1 MEEEKVNKKLEEGIK
16 LSNDLIS
23 SLLKKKE
30 SENVDNTFLSQD
42 TLKNIKIRSN
52 GIYLD
57 AFSSKVFSMFSY
69 NIDNNYV
76 EHLNFKIVY
85 KSIQDKI
92 NFYDSFIK
100 SITDSNSIVKLITT
114 FGFLITLSKPLYQAF
129 NFLISNLKSLIDKI
143 MEQVNIEDVIR
154 KVNDVKKEYQEYT
167 NKNSNHEVS
176 EIKEMLKFA
185 LMKTNQL
192 YRKVVNVLSETL
204 LKTPKM
210 IYQKLY
216 EVYEEYK
223 NKSGIFKTLK
233 EQFTG
238 GIKVETILGF
248 AVRSLFEHGE
258 RDVEEL
264 YEDNLKVVNFENL
277 RDQYEIYV
285 ENLKDFKI
293 ENKESKK
300 QEMNIDESN
309 IVFSDEDMK
318 KMLDKSIEN
327 LSILMNLIDSPLTK
341 EEISILKSPNE
352 NDLILLSTDIKN
364 RIRKN
369 FLKLKQIKVNGFSGF
384 SVIDPDT
391 YKLVDIAYSNL
402 YDFNIDNFIS
412 GNVKTETKE
421 MEDSPFQRFLNEV
434 WIDYP
439 KKIIES
445 MVNIKKSLVSKFEN
459 SISYI
464 NDFHSNVK
472 EISTK
477 NDIDLSKRET
487 FKDSTFNEIV
497 TVKINGDDI
506 LDELF
511 LKEDKTAKI
520 SDKIPDDNW
529 LVESNI
535 KNELNRNELLNK
547 ALRKCRDTTIKKI
560 TKKVTNQT
568 LNLSFIRNKRENKS
582 QQFILPKNKKNGLCN
597 LSLKGE

>member
-1 MEEEKVNKKLEEGIK
+1 MEEEEVNKKLEEGIK

-52 GIYLD
+52 SIYLD
-57 AFSSKVFSMFSY
+57 AFSSKVFSMFSQ

-76 EHLNFKIVY
+76 KHLNFKIVY

-129 NFLISNLKSLIDKI
+129 SFLISNLESLISKI
-143 MEQVNIEDVIR
+143 MERMKIEDVMK
-154 KVNDVKKEYQEYT
+154 KVNEVKNEYQEYA
-167 NKNSNHEVS
+167 NKNSNHDVS
-176 EIKEMLKFA
+176 ETMEMLRFA
-185 LMKTNQL
+185 LLKTNQL
-192 YRKVVNVLSETL
+192 YKKAVDVLSETL
-204 LKTPKM
+204 LRAPKT

-216 EVYEEYK
+216 DVYEEYK

-238 GIKVETILGF
+238 GIKIETILGF

-258 RDVEEL
+258 QDVEEL
-264 YEDNLKVVNFENL
+264 YEDNLKVVDFESL
-277 RDQYEIYV
+277 RDQYKIYT
-285 ENLKDFKI
+285 ENLKDFEI

-300 QEMNIDESN
+300 EEINIDESN
-309 IVFSDEDMK
+309 MILSDEDMK

-327 LSILMNLIDSPLTK
+327 LSILMKLIDSPLTK

-384 SVIDPDT
+384 SIIDPDT
-391 YKLVDIAYSNL
+391 YKSVDVAYSNL

-445 MVNIKKSLVSKFEN
+445 MLNIKKSLVSSFGN

-464 NDFHSNVK
+464 NDFHSSVK

-506 LDELF
+506 LNELF

-547 ALRKCRDTTIKKI
+547 ALRRCRDTTIKKI

-568 LNLSFIRNKRENKS
+568 LNLSFIGNKRENKS
-582 QQFILPKNKKNGLCN
+582 QRFMLPKNKKNKLCN
-597 LSLKGE
+597 LSLKEE